1 VLRCAFAHRRIK
13 RDRQM
18 MGFSFN
24 RNLPM
29 TMPLNVIAILKAR
42 AGREQDLS
50 AFLQSA
56 LPGFQAEP
64 GCIAYALMTDHDNPA
79 RIVSYETWVDEAALN
94 VHLHSPAMVAAGPKL
109 ADMLAAPMELIK
121 LTAFPG
127 STV

>member
-1 VLRCAFAHRRIK
+1 
-13 RDRQM
+13 M
-18 MGFSFN
+18 MGLSFN
-24 RNLPM
+24 RKLLM

-50 AFLQSA
+50 ALLQSA

-94 VHLHSPAMVAAGPKL
+94 AHLHSPAMVAAGPKL